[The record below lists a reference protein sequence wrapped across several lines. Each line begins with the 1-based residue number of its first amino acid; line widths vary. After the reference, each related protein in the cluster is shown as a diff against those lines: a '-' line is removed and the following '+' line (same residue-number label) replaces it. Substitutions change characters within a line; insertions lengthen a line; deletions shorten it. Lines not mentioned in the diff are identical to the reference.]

1 VTTYPYVCV
10 GKYLHME
17 KRRDVFQAIADPTRR
32 EIIHLVT
39 RKPLT
44 LNSIA
49 ERFDL
54 ARATISEHVKI
65 LQECGLLFIEQK
77 GRERYCEARLTKL
90 SEVADWVKQ
99 YEQHW
104 NSTLDSLE
112 AFLDKKH
119 NAKTKRNKLK

>member
-1 VTTYPYVCV
+1 
-10 GKYLHME
+10 ME

-32 EIIHLVT
+32 EIIHLIV

-44 LNSIA
+44 LNAIA
-49 ERFDL
+49 EQFDL
-54 ARATISEHVKI
+54 ARATVSEHVKI

-77 GRERYCEARLTKL
+77 GRERFCEARLIKL
-90 SEVADWVKQ
+90 SEVADWVMQ

-112 AFLDKKH
+112 DFLHKKH
-119 NAKTKRNKLK
+119 HPKKKQNKKKRT

>member
-1 VTTYPYVCV
+1 
-10 GKYLHME
+10 ME

-39 RKPLT
+39 QKPLT
-44 LNSIA
+44 VNSIA

-77 GRERYCEARLTKL
+77 GRERYCQSRLVEL
-90 SEVADWVKQ
+90 SKVADWVMQ

-112 AFLDKKH
+112 DFLDKKQ
-119 NAKTKRNKLK
+119 NAKRKKKNK